1 MSFAML
7 IDNLSVPDA
16 SCDRTRRLKT
26 DLLHLLILH
35 LRLFHVDRLVFSL
48 VLVLRLRT
56 PSLVL
61 HHFRQPQLLLQLRYN
76 VSLPL

>member
-7 IDNLSVPDA
+7 IDNLSAPDA
-16 SCDRTRRLKT
+16 FYDRTRCLKIDLLRLQ
-26 DLLHLLILH
+26 LLHLC
-35 LRLFHVDRLVFSL
+35 LFHDVRLVFSL
-48 VLVLRLRT
+48 ALVLHLRT

-61 HHFRQPQLLLQLRYN
+61 HLFRQPQLQLRNN

>member
-16 SCDRTRRLKT
+16 FYGHTRWLKIDLLRLQ
-26 DLLHLLILH
+26 LLHLY
-35 LRLFHVDRLVFSL
+35 LFHDVWLVFSL
-48 VLVLRLRT
+48 TLVLHLRT

-61 HHFRQPQLLLQLRYN
+61 HLFRQLHQLLLLNN